1 MRARNKFAHSP
12 FFLRYL
18 AIMTV
23 SENTL
28 KWAIRFYPPL
38 FFQRIW
44 VKSFAPGFKGVS
56 VNIRKSIFNKNYN
69 NSIFGGTLF
78 AAADPFYPLLFHQI
92 FLRKGYNVIVWLKS
106 AQIQYL
112 KPATANLHFDITL
125 DDETINE
132 AEQMLVTDGKF
143 IRTFNIDMYNTQG
156 ELCVTVQAEAY
167 ARKLN

>member
-1 MRARNKFAHSP
+1 MV
-12 FFLRYL
+12 Y
-18 AIMTV
+18 

-44 VKSFAPGFKGVS
+44 VKSFDQGFKGVS
-56 VNIRKSIFNKNYN
+56 VVVRKSIFNKNYN

-92 FLRKGYNVIVWLKS
+92 FLRRGHNVIVWLKS

-112 KPATANLHFDITL
+112 KPATGDLYFNIII
-125 DDETINE
+125 DDLTIAD
-132 AEQMLVTDGKF
+132 AEQMLNDGGKF
-143 IRTFNIDMYNTQG
+143 IKTFPIEMFNRNGD
-156 ELCVTVQAEAY
+156 LCVTVQTEAY
-167 ARKLN
+167 ARKIT

>member
-1 MRARNKFAHSP
+1 MV
-12 FFLRYL
+12 Y
-18 AIMTV
+18 

-44 VKSFAPGFKGVS
+44 VKSFDQGFKGVS
-56 VNIRKSIFNKNYN
+56 VVVRKSIFNKNYN

-92 FLRKGYNVIVWLKS
+92 FLRKGHNVVVWLKS

-112 KPATANLHFDITL
+112 KPAIGNLYFNIII
-125 DDETINE
+125 DDLTIAD
-132 AEQMLVTDGKF
+132 AEQMLNNDGKF
-143 IRTFNIDMYNTQG
+143 IKTFPIEMFNKNGD
-156 ELCVTVQAEAY
+156 LCVTVQTEAY
-167 ARKLN
+167 ARK